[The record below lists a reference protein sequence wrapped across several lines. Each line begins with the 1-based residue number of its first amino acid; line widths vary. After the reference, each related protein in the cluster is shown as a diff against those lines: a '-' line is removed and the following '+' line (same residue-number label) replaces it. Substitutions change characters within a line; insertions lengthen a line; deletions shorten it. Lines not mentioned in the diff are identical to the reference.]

1 MQKVI
6 TSTTIFPVKKCY
18 FHYDFAC
25 KKCHFHYD
33 MQKETAVLFSKLTQL
48 QILSVHVIMVMKC
61 LRRL

>member
-6 TSTTIFPVKKCY
+6 TFTTIFPVKI
-18 FHYDFAC
+18 FHYAC

-33 MQKETAVLFSKLTQL
+33 MQKETAVLSSKLTQL

-61 LRRL
+61 LKKL

>member
-6 TSTTIFPVKKCY
+6 TTIFPVKKCY

-33 MQKETAVLFSKLTQL
+33 MQKKDMYVLSLKLTQL
-48 QILSVHVIMVMKC
+48 QILSVLVIMVMKC
-61 LRRL
+61 LKRL